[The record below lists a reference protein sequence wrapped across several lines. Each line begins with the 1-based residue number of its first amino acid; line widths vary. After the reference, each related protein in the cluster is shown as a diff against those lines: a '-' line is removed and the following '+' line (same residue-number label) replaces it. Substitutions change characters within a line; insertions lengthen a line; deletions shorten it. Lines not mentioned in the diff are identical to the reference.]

1 MESSSS
7 IRIAVR
13 PLVEYVLRSGDL
25 DSGFGRPNALVEG
38 TRAHQQV
45 QKEYGELDQREVYL
59 SAEISCEE
67 LVFLVEGR
75 CDGLLVQGDGS
86 LMIDEIKSTSGDL
99 ALIEADS
106 YPVHWAQAK
115 CYAYMAARERGLAHM
130 AVQLT
135 YMQLPSGELKQ
146 FREQFGYRELEA
158 YVHEI
163 VAGYAPYAR
172 LRLAHRAQRD
182 QSIPPLAFPY
192 PDYRAGQRKL
202 AGAVYKS
209 IQEKVNLFAK
219 APTGI
224 GKTIS
229 TIFPSVKAIGEGHL
243 QQIFYLTARTT
254 NRAAAEA
261 AFSMLVQ
268 AGLRMHIVTLTA
280 KEKVCFQEK
289 VSCRKE
295 DCPFADG
302 FYDRVNG
309 AVLDILANETVM
321 DRQVIE
327 AYALKHRVC
336 PFEFS
341 LELAYAADAVI
352 CDYNYIYDPRV
363 SLKRML
369 GEQKAKAVLLVDE
382 AHHLADRG
390 RDMYSAELTKRPFL
404 ELQRAYKGRHQGVYR
419 AAKTINSFFI
429 AWKKQAEASSGPA
442 GVAGSA
448 GSARSAR
455 SVGAVGS
462 ADAHKPEALLKL
474 AEDFL
479 AQAEQELFAPM
490 ADVSPESAGLLL
502 DTYFA
507 ANNFV
512 RIGKLYDERYVTY
525 TELTSGDVRLV
536 QFCLDPSQFISEAGK
551 SFRSSIFFSATL
563 SPLHYFRD
571 MLGAS
576 EEDYTLSVPSPFS
589 REQLQVQIH
598 PYSTRYRDRERTKS
612 PIAEMLRQVLVERPG
627 NYLLF
632 FPSYAYMRLVYEEV
646 AAKLPEGV
654 KLMMQTG
661 SMTEEERE
669 SFLAAFQADR
679 EKTLAAFAVMG
690 GIFSEGVDLAGDR
703 LTGVAVVGVGLPQL
717 GIERDLI
724 RDYFQARDKD
734 GYDYA
739 YVYPGMNK
747 VLQAGGRL
755 IRSEQDQGLLLLVD
769 DRYLQPRY
777 AGLLPEEWK

>member
-13 PLVEYVLRSGDL
+13 PLVEYVLRGGDL

-45 QKEYGELDQREVYL
+45 QKEYGELDQKEVYL
-59 SAEISCEE
+59 SAEIPSGE
-67 LVFLVEGR
+67 LVFLVDGR
-75 CDGLLVQGDGS
+75 CDGLLVQEDGS
-86 LMIDEIKSTSGDL
+86 FMIDEIKSTSGDL
-99 ALIEADS
+99 TFIEIES

-115 CYAYMAARERGLAHM
+115 CYAYMAAREHELTHM
-130 AVQLT
+130 SVQLT
-135 YMQLPSGELKQ
+135 YMQLPSGELKR
-146 FREQFGYRELEA
+146 FRKEFSYAELEA
-158 YVHEI
+158 FVHEI

-172 LRLAHRAQRD
+172 LRIAHRDQRN

-192 PDYRAGQRKL
+192 PEYRAGQRKL

-229 TIFPSVKAIGEGHL
+229 TIFPAVKAIGEGHL

-261 AFSMLVQ
+261 AFTMLVQ
-268 AGLRMHIVTLTA
+268 SGLRMHVVTLTA
-280 KEKVCFQEK
+280 KEKVCLQEQ

-295 DCPFADG
+295 DCPFAEG
-302 FYDRVNG
+302 FYDRING
-309 AVLDILANETVM
+309 AVLDILSNELLIG
-321 DRQVIE
+321 RQVIE

-341 LELAYAADAVI
+341 LELAYTADAVI

-363 SLKRML
+363 SLKRMF
-369 GEQKAKAVLLVDE
+369 GEQKGKAVLLVDE
-382 AHHLADRG
+382 AHHLVDRG

-404 ELQRAYKGRHQGVYR
+404 ELQRAYKGQHESVYR
-419 AAKTINSFFI
+419 AVKTINSFFV
-429 AWKKQAEASSGPA
+429 ALKKESDASSP
-442 GVAGSA
+442 V
-448 GSARSAR
+448 
-455 SVGAVGS
+455 
-462 ADAHKPEALLKL
+462 DYNKPETLLKL

-479 AQAEQELFAPM
+479 AQAEQELFAP
-490 ADVSPESAGLLL
+490 AAGGVSPESSALLL
-502 DTYFA
+502 ETYFA

-512 RIGKLYDERYVTY
+512 RIGKLYDERYVSY
-525 TELTSGDVRLV
+525 TELLAGDVRLV
-536 QFCLDPSQFISEAGK
+536 QFCLDPSQLIREAGK

-589 REQLQVQIH
+589 REQLQVQIL

-612 PIAEMLRQVLVERPG
+612 SIAGMLRKVLVERPG

-632 FPSYAYMRLVYEEV
+632 FPSYAYMSLIYEEV
-646 AAKLPEGV
+646 AAELPDQV
-654 KLMMQTG
+654 KLMLQTG

-669 SFLAAFQADR
+669 SFLAAFKAKGEQ
-679 EKTLAAFAVMG
+679 TLAAFAVMG
-690 GIFSEGVDLAGDR
+690 GIFSEGVDLVGDR
-703 LTGVAVVGVGLPQL
+703 LTGVAVIGVGLPQI

-724 RDYFQARDKD
+724 RDYFHSRDKD

-755 IRSEQDQGLLLLVD
+755 IRSEQDRGLLMLVD
-769 DRYLQPRY
+769 DRYLQPHY

>member
-1 MESSSS
+1 MTALKKRNQEMESSSS

-13 PLVEYVLRSGDL
+13 PLVEYVLRGGDL

-59 SAEISCEE
+59 SAELPCEE

-75 CDGLLVQGDGS
+75 CDGLLAQEDGS
-86 LMIDEIKSTSGDL
+86 LMIDEIKSTSGEL
-99 ALIEADS
+99 AFIEAES

-115 CYAYMAARERGLAHM
+115 CYAFMAARERGLTHM
-130 AVQLT
+130 SVQLT
-135 YMQLPSGELKQ
+135 YMQLPSGELKR
-146 FREQFGYRELEA
+146 FRKQFGYMELEA
-158 YVHEI
+158 FVHEV

-172 LRLAHRAQRD
+172 LRMVHRDQRD

-229 TIFPSVKAIGEGHL
+229 TIFPAVKAIGEGHL

-261 AFSMLVQ
+261 AFSLLVQ
-268 AGLRMHIVTLTA
+268 AGLRMHVVTLTA

-309 AVLDILANETVM
+309 AVLDILANETM
-321 DRQVIE
+321 IGRQVIE

-369 GEQKAKAVLLVDE
+369 GEQKGKAVLLVDE
-382 AHHLADRG
+382 AHHLVDRG
-390 RDMYSAELTKRPFL
+390 RDMYSAEITKRPFL
-404 ELQRAYKGRHQGVYR
+404 ELQRAYKGQHEGVYR
-419 AAKTINSFFI
+419 AAKTINSFFV
-429 AWKKQAEASSGPA
+429 ALKKEADASSP
-442 GVAGSA
+442 V
-448 GSARSAR
+448 
-455 SVGAVGS
+455 
-462 ADAHKPEALLKL
+462 DYQKPETLLKL

-479 AQAEQELFAPM
+479 AQAEQELFAPV
-490 ADVSPESAGLLL
+490 AAGVSPESAGLLL
-502 DTYFA
+502 ETYFT

-512 RIGKLYDERYVTY
+512 RIGKLYDERYVSY
-525 TELTSGDVRLV
+525 TELTAGDVRLV
-536 QFCLDPSQFISEAGK
+536 QFCLDPSQLIREAGK

-612 PIAEMLRQVLVERPG
+612 SIAGMLRKVLVERPG

-632 FPSYAYMRLVYEEV
+632 FPSYVYMSLIYEEV
-646 AAKLPEGV
+646 AAELPDQV

-669 SFLAAFQADR
+669 SFLAAFQA
-679 EKTLAAFAVMG
+679 EGEQTLAAFAVMG
-690 GIFSEGVDLAGDR
+690 GIFSEGVDLVGDR
-703 LTGVAVVGVGLPQL
+703 LTGVAVIGVGLPQI

-724 RDYFQARDKD
+724 RDYFHTRDKD

-755 IRSEQDQGLLLLVD
+755 IRSERDQGLLMLVD
-769 DRYLQPRY
+769 DRYLQPHY